1 MEPAAA
7 DAGAGPRFEDVSL
20 QLPGFM
26 VDVFAEFQATD
37 ALVVMAKGLGLDHV
51 VVSSG
56 METNHTTTPPP
67 PPLNCSIADYCGAPW
82 RVLVF

>member
-1 MEPAAA
+1 MQMEAAAA
-7 DAGAGPRFEDVSL
+7 DDGAGPAEAPRFDDVSL
-20 QLPGFM
+20 QLPGFL

-56 METNHTTTPPP
+56 
-67 PPLNCSIADYCGAPW
+67 ID
-82 RVLVF
+82 